1 MTESLEDLLRRARA
15 SGVSAITMDRPIGGV
30 TRAGAW
36 KAFSHFGTGYNEDPA
51 AALKEALLKAIAPPR
66 NKTDLSNLLD

>member
-15 SGVSAITMDRPIGGV
+15 AKVTAISMDQSIGGV

-51 AALKEALLKAIAPPR
+51 TALREALLNAIAPPR
-66 NKTDLSNLLD
+66 NKTDLSSLLD